1 MIDEKFFSI
10 MLSQNVLV
18 LTCVLLLVT
27 LCPDVLSRRG
37 FGGIGGRW
45 GGIGK
50 AGGGGG
56 AWGGG
61 GAHRVGGLSGGHHYK
76 VPHANGGSSSSGS
89 SAGKMAGAAAA
100 GAVGGMMIGHGLGSM
115 SRPGYGYGHGGYG
128 GYGGYGYGGGH
139 GYPRYAGGHENGHVR
154 YDNGAGFRNETDME
168 YYTGAASR
176 GHTYSCVLLFGAT
189 VSLLIG
195 F

>member
-1 MIDEKFFSI
+1 

-18 LTCVLLLVT
+18 LSCVLLLLT

-45 GGIGK
+45 GGIRK

-56 AWGGG
+56 ARRGGEARGIGGG
-61 GAHRVGGLSGGHHYK
+61 PHYK
-76 VPHANGGSSSSGS
+76 VAHANGGSSSSGS

-100 GAVGGMMIGHGLGSM
+100 GAVGGMMIGHGHGSM
-115 SRPGYGYGHGGYG
+115 SRPGYGHGGYG

-139 GYPRYAGGHENGHVR
+139 GQVR
-154 YDNGAGFRNETDME
+154 YDNGAGFRNETYME

-176 GHTYSCVLLFGAT
+176 GLTYSCVLLFGAT
-189 VSLLIG
+189 VSLLIR